1 MPVINVNEDELDLA
15 LKLKKDGYTIKEI
28 MEEMNIPVT
37 SQSYNNFRTKI
48 YRHNLKREK
57 GIDYVDK
64 KIEADTETIE
74 DYYENLKRLEE
85 SAQLLDTKQTS
96 VELNIPTEK
105 PICIAFW
112 GDWHLGS
119 KGLDYKQFDSDRELI
134 KNTDGLYFIG
144 MGDYKDNN
152 SSYVTRSTNENSI
165 CQSMQDLLVTSMMS
179 EVSKKCIALVRG
191 CFLAGTPILMSDG
204 TYKNIEDI
212 KEGDYVFSGTGKIQK
227 VNKKFLNHYN
237 GDIIDLKVLG
247 NPYDIKGTADHKVM
261 AIKRNEIIDCKG
273 RVNKNKDYINNLKW
287 YRLDQL
293 EKGDYLVIPKTEMV
307 KSNCINKNKAYL
319 YGLFAAEGNFEKH
332 KDEING
338 LDFTLSINEK
348 DLALKVCEMFKN
360 EWGKE
365 LTLKERPEKGQL
377 SLRVFDRNI
386 ANSFYK
392 HCGEYSYAKKF
403 SNELLLSEN
412 SLLAISGLIDGD
424 GHLKKQ
430 DNKVVIE
437 ITSKNLADQTR
448 KILLN
453 NNIPSVMDIFDRKDG
468 IRKKTYRITIRNKYL
483 DKINSINNKTI
494 LKEDIR
500 SLQYTLDMEQYI
512 AYPIKEYST
521 FEYCGETHDFEVD
534 IDHSYLVAGF
544 VAHNCHDDW
553 DKKLGDR
560 DFISELCRVTDS
572 VNLWHGGMLNINIG
586 KQTYN
591 IFARHKYKNESG
603 LNTTN
608 AQRNML
614 NDVGPCDV
622 AALGHKHFPDLQMLD
637 RMNKKVVYLRSG
649 SYKKYDEFGQK
660 LAGYS
665 GKTSVPCVI
674 LYPDTHKVLPFQE
687 LEDAII
693 HLNAIRK

>member
-134 KNTDGLYFIG
+134 KNTEGLYFIG

-204 TYKNIEDI
+204 TYKNIE
-212 KEGDYVFSGTGKIQK
+212 E
-227 VNKKFLNHYN
+227 VNP
-237 GDIIDLKVLG
+237 GDIIISGSGNKREVLTRYNNFYNGKMIKFKVE
-247 NPYDIKGTADHKVM
+247 NSSNFIHGTYDHKVL
-261 AIKRNEIIDCKG
+261 AIKKSDVTNEKKWYNLG
-273 RVNKNKDYINNLKW
+273 ELNKDDFIIKLLNEKETKVRIIEREQYDYIGKTYDLNVSE
-287 YRLDQL
+287 DHT
-293 EKGDYLVIPKTEMV
+293 YLV
-307 KSNCINKNKAYL
+307 
-319 YGLFAAEGNFEKH
+319 
-332 KDEING
+332 
-338 LDFTLSINEK
+338 
-348 DLALKVCEMFKN
+348 
-360 EWGKE
+360 
-365 LTLKERPEKGQL
+365 
-377 SLRVFDRNI
+377 
-386 ANSFYK
+386 
-392 HCGEYSYAKKF
+392 
-403 SNELLLSEN
+403 
-412 SLLAISGLIDGD
+412 
-424 GHLKKQ
+424 
-430 DNKVVIE
+430 DNLVV
-437 ITSKNLADQTR
+437 
-448 KILLN
+448 
-453 NNIPSVMDIFDRKDG
+453 
-468 IRKKTYRITIRNKYL
+468 
-483 DKINSINNKTI
+483 
-494 LKEDIR
+494 
-500 SLQYTLDMEQYI
+500 
-512 AYPIKEYST
+512 
-521 FEYCGETHDFEVD
+521 
-534 IDHSYLVAGF
+534 
-544 VAHNCHDDW
+544 HNCHDDW